1 MLGLVPRRGKPL
13 AKERAYASGGNKYYV
28 VERYGKL
35 AVEKTS
41 WWPGRTSVGSAHDLD
56 EALALIKADSGSS
69 KIETR

>member
-1 MLGLVPRRGKPL
+1 M

-35 AVEKTS
+35 LVEKTS
-41 WWPGRTSVGSAHDLD
+41 WWPGRENVGRARDLE
-56 EALALIKADSGSS
+56 EAIALIKADSGSS